1 MSLENLSEVLWS
13 TAGGPGIVSLLG
25 NSNNDMNTTMAHLY
39 ANSFGDSPDNGGQ
52 QPHNF
57 LFGIS
62 IAVATSFIQSLGL
75 TIQRKSH
82 IINEAIHPKELR
94 RQACQRPLWHLGFHT
109 YILSNLTGTIFS
121 IGYLPVIILAP
132 LGAVTLV
139 FNALFARL
147 LLGDVFSRQSA
158 IGTMLILLGAIMIG
172 LFGVVPEPSHSLE
185 DLIELWKRPAFIIY
199 FSLIELTVVSLLVG
213 NRIVEG
219 VLRRNTSAHQEAT
232 NSNIINPPYHPHQ
245 RSYSN
250 RYPRILGGRSLG
262 KLSPSRIKTMLGIS
276 YGCVGGMLSSQ
287 ALLFAKSAIDMLY
300 LTIVDGKNQFENPL
314 SWFLVI
320 ALVTAALLQLYY
332 LNKGLR
338 LCDTVLLVPL
348 SFCAYNV
355 SCLFN
360 GLVYYDQWGRLH
372 WWQILLVLFGISQVL
387 VGVLVLAWR
396 PTEEYSDEL
405 NDQEEATLL
414 LPNASRPST
423 PRHSALFSFK
433 PPPSGGHGS
442 IVSGGGLGHLVD
454 SSVDARNLIHGFERF
469 DSDEEDQMTEQSI
482 TPQGGHQDQDRTLV
496 SLTGEDTLPSQSQ
509 TLSPKALTFAHNTR
523 SKK

>member
-1 MSLENLSEVLWS
+1 M
-13 TAGGPGIVSLLG
+13 
-25 NSNNDMNTTMAHLY
+25 
-39 ANSFGDSPDNGGQ
+39 
-52 QPHNF
+52 
-57 LFGIS
+57 
-62 IAVATSFIQSLGL
+62 
-75 TIQRKSH
+75 
-82 IINEAIHPKELR
+82 
-94 RQACQRPLWHLGFHT
+94 
-109 YILSNLTGTIFS
+109 
-121 IGYLPVIILAP
+121 
-132 LGAVTLV
+132 
-139 FNALFARL
+139 
-147 LLGDVFSRQSA
+147 
-158 IGTMLILLGAIMIG
+158 
-172 LFGVVPEPSHSLE
+172 
-185 DLIELWKRPAFIIY
+185 
-199 FSLIELTVVSLLVG
+199 
-213 NRIVEG
+213 
-219 VLRRNTSAHQEAT
+219 
-232 NSNIINPPYHPHQ
+232 
-245 RSYSN
+245 
-250 RYPRILGGRSLG
+250 
-262 KLSPSRIKTMLGIS
+262 
-276 YGCVGGMLSSQ
+276 
-287 ALLFAKSAIDMLY
+287 
-300 LTIVDGKNQFENPL
+300 
-314 SWFLVI
+314 
-320 ALVTAALLQLYY
+320 YY